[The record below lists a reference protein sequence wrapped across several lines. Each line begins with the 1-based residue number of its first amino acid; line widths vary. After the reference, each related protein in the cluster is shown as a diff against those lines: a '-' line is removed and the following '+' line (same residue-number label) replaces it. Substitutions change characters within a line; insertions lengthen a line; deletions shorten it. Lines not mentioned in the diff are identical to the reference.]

1 MASSPKPWL
10 RVRPARGAAP
20 GSGASVLRL
29 AARGRLFG
37 TAPQWLVGLARAL
50 RSAGPTQGGR
60 PLHGVLAGG
69 AFPRQG

>member
-29 AARGRLFG
+29 AARARPFG
-37 TAPQWLVGLARAL
+37 AAPQWLVGLTRAL
-50 RSAGPTQGGR
+50 RSAGPAQGGR

-69 AFPRQG
+69 AFPREG